1 MPFTPTHVA
10 AALPIAWMAKWRLP
24 FSALAIGCMVPDA
37 GVFFPM
43 LFDYDSFHSV
53 GGLFIDCT
61 PVGVAVYF
69 VFHLLVKQPA
79 VELLPGPLRTRV
91 RPIADRPVSV
101 ELSAILMVAACV
113 FVGASTHVFWDSFT
127 HHHRWGSMVAIPF
140 LSSEAFSVSGRS
152 VRWYAVA
159 QHSSSLFLL
168 PPMGLFGLRW
178 LWKQPAGAPE
188 PKRTRI
194 PDSITLSVMS
204 AVCLMMLVHSS
215 WVYAAHSNYG
225 VGFALRQSVMIFG
238 ALMIITLVLY
248 SVVMHAI
255 WSRAE
260 ASSPDG

>member
-10 AALPIAWMAKWRLP
+10 AAIPIAWMAKWRLP

-43 LFDYDSFHSV
+43 LFDYESFHSIR
-53 GGLFIDCT
+53 GLFIDCV
-61 PVGVAVYF
+61 PVGVAAYF
-69 VFHLLVKQPA
+69 VYHLLIKQPA

-101 ELSAILMVAACV
+101 EWQSILLVAICV
-113 FVGASTHVFWDSFT
+113 LVGASTHVFWDSFT
-127 HHHRWGSMVAIPF
+127 HQHRWGSMIALPF
-140 LSSEAFSVSGRS
+140 LSSEAFSLSDRS

-159 QHSSSLFLL
+159 QHLSSLFLL
-168 PPMGLFGLRW
+168 PPMGVFALRW
-178 LWKQPAGAPE
+178 LWKQPEGSPE

-194 PDSITLSVMS
+194 PDLVTLSVM
-204 AVCLMMLVHSS
+204 AVASLMMLVHAS
-215 WVYAAHSNYG
+215 WVYAVHSDYG
-225 VGFALRQSVMIFG
+225 VAFALRQSVMIFG
-238 ALMIITLVLY
+238 ALMLIALVLY

-260 ASSPDG
+260 TSSDQ